1 MSLSFA
7 FEKTLQAW
15 NIGSAKLD
23 AGRRGLAVAMLRRL
37 VAGLRSGGPT
47 YSSSWRFVMKDVAL
61 GNVVLRIPENL
72 PPSIIPPLH
81 QIHLPISYRQF

>member
-23 AGRRGLAVAMLRRL
+23 AGRRELAVAMLRRL
-37 VAGLRSGGPT
+37 VA
-47 YSSSWRFVMKDVAL
+47 
-61 GNVVLRIPENL
+61 
-72 PPSIIPPLH
+72 
-81 QIHLPISYRQF
+81 